1 MYVLPAGKGAVD
13 ERIGRAERWILHVD
27 LDAFFANAEVRRN
40 PALRGRPV
48 VDGGDPDG
56 RGVVAAATY
65 EARAYGIR
73 SAMPMAEARR
83 RCPHAVFLCGDHAY
97 YGELSRA
104 FRAILRDLS
113 PVVEIASIDEA
124 YLDATGL
131 ERAVGLPVPPV
142 GVVATLKERVRAE
155 LGLTVSVGL
164 APNKLLAKIAS
175 DLRKPDGMVVVPQG
189 QEAGA
194 RFLAPLPVGRIP
206 GVGPKAQERLATY
219 GIRTIG
225 ELAAAPPVVLRAV
238 FGRFG
243 PEVAL
248 RARGVDPRPLQPD
261 APARSVGHEQTFSR
275 DVADPAALHRALR
288 PLCERTAAQLRQRG
302 LGGRVIALKL
312 RHADFETTGR
322 QRTLRTATDAAQTIL
337 ATAGVLLDETL
348 AATGWRRIRL
358 LGVRVGGLGPLARQL
373 DLFDPAPLR
382 DSRLDAALDQL
393 QARFGAGAIQKGLK
407 V

>member
-1 MYVLPAGKGAVD
+1 M
-13 ERIGRAERWILHVD
+13 AERWVLHVD

-40 PALRGRPV
+40 PALHGRPV
-48 VDGGDPDG
+48 VVGGDPDG

-131 ERAVGLPVPPV
+131 ERASAPGRPPV
-142 GVVATLKERVRAE
+142 GVIAALKGRVRDE
-155 LGLTVSVGL
+155 LGLTASVGL

-175 DLRKPDGMVVVPQG
+175 DLQKPDGAVVVPQG
-189 QEAGA
+189 PEAGA
-194 RFLAPLPVGRIP
+194 RFLAPLPAGRIP
-206 GVGPKAQERLATY
+206 GVGPKAQERLAAY
-219 GIRTIG
+219 GVRTIG
-225 ELAAAPPVVLRAV
+225 ELAAAPPPLLRAV

-261 APARSVGHEQTFSR
+261 APAKSIGHEQTFAE
-275 DVADPAALHRALR
+275 DVADPAMLRRALR

-302 LGGRVIALKL
+302 LGGRVVALKL

-337 ATAGVLLDETL
+337 ATAGALLDETL

-382 DSRLDAALDQL
+382 DSRLNAALDQL

-407 V
+407 G